1 MGVFNYSAATLT
13 EPVFKAIKE
22 LGGSAQNSE
31 ITEKVIEYLNLSEE
45 EIDDLHTESQTKL
58 DYRLAWARTSLKNAE
73 YIANSSRGV
82 WVLTEKGQKTE
93 FVTAANVNKERF
105 KKSTTSIKPDSNES
119 LNETVENENLD
130 EERLSWDIEVLNILK
145 SITPKQFENLCKRL
159 LRELGFEKVVVTGA
173 SRDGG
178 IDGYGIVKLNK
189 IISYNIAFQAK
200 RYDKSVGSPDIRNFR
215 GSLDGKAQQGVF
227 ITTGTFTQD
236 AKDEANRDGVISI
249 DLIDGHKLVEFL
261 KEFELGLKTEFVEKV
276 NIDKEWFTNLEK

>member
-1 MGVFNYSAATLT
+1 MGAFNYSPAALT
-13 EPVFKAIKE
+13 EPVFRAIKE

-105 KKSTTSIKPDSNES
+105 KKSTTSIKSDSNES

-200 RYDKSVGSPDIRNFR
+200 RYDKTVGSPDIRNFR

-261 KEFELGLKTEFVEKV
+261 KEFELGLNIELVEVV

>member
-1 MGVFNYSAATLT
+1 MGVFNYSAAALT

-105 KKSTTSIKPDSNES
+105 KKSTTSIKSDSNES

-159 LRELGFEKVVVTGA
+159 LRELGFEKVVVTGT

-200 RYDKSVGSPDIRNFR
+200 RYDKTVGSPDIRNFR

-261 KEFELGLKTEFVEKV
+261 KEFELGLNIELVEVV

>member
-1 MGVFNYSAATLT
+1 MGVFNYSAAALT

-105 KKSTTSIKPDSNES
+105 KKSTTSIKSDSNES

-200 RYDKSVGSPDIRNFR
+200 RYDKTVGSPDIRNFR

-261 KEFELGLKTEFVEKV
+261 KEFELGLNIELVEVV

>member
-1 MGVFNYSAATLT
+1 MGAFNYSPAALT
-13 EPVFKAIKE
+13 EPVFRAIKE

-31 ITEKVIEYLNLSEE
+31 ITEKVIEYLNLSDE
-45 EIDDLHTESQTKL
+45 EIDDLHTDSQTKL
-58 DYRLAWARTSLKNAE
+58 DYRLAWARTNLKQAG

-93 FVTAANVNKERF
+93 FVIATNVNKERS
-105 KKSTTSIKPDSNES
+105 KKIKSDSNES
-119 LNETVENENLD
+119 LNETIENKNLD
-130 EERLSWDIEVLNILK
+130 EERLCWDIKVLNILK

-200 RYDKSVGSPDIRNFR
+200 RYDKTVGSPDIRNFR

-261 KEFELGLKTEFVEKV
+261 KEFELGLNIELVEVV